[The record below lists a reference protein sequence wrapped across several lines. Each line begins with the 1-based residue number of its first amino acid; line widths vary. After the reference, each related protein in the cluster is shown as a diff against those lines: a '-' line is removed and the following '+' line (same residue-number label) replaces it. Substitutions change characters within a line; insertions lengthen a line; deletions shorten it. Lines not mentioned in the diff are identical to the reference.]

1 MKEQSFSSI
10 TIQGIAA
17 RAGVNRATF
26 YSHFEDKYDLLN
38 AFVREGFQ
46 EWVSKRV
53 SSADGFSRAR
63 LRLLVA
69 TVFEFLA
76 EVDAHCAQ
84 ATQLIE
90 PMFESAVQ
98 RELNALLLSWLRPVP
113 PEILPAWH
121 LPERAALVWSWA
133 IFGAGSSGVRK
144 AGTSPPMRWP
154 RSSWKCSCPKAADPP
169 ARALLGPQ
177 KGAASG
183 VFSAPGAAW
192 LVIPRRPSFP
202 SPSD

>member
-1 MKEQSFSSI
+1 MSILVKEKRTETRVDPRVRRTRKLLMEAFLGLMKEQSFRSI

-38 AFVREGFQ
+38 AFVCEGFE

-90 PMFESAVQ
+90 PMFASAVQ
-98 RELNALLLSWLRPVP
+98 QELNALLLSWLRPVP

-121 LPERAALVWSWA
+121 LPETAALVWSWA
-133 IFGAGSSGVRK
+133 IFGAGIKWSREGGNLT
-144 AGTSPPMRWP
+144 ADEM
-154 RSSWKCSCPKAADPP
+154 AAE
-169 ARALLGPQ
+169 LLEVLLPEG
-177 KGAASG
+177 
-183 VFSAPGAAW
+183 
-192 LVIPRRPSFP
+192 R
-202 SPSD
+202 